1 MMPTGPGESGHQI
14 NTGSNFPRRSRQS
27 WLGLIGT
34 CLSVLIGVSALVAAL
49 FLDNSNMEAT
59 LGYFRLENRD
69 SYWEKHREE
78 VKDVFVTSWDAYS
91 KYAWGKDT
99 FHPISKRGEQMSPS
113 GLGWIIVDSLD
124 TLMVMNLTSQL
135 SEARKWLKR
144 DLTYDQDQDVNTFET
159 TIRMLGG
166 LLSAHYLST
175 QLPDISSRHD
185 HIYLERAI
193 DLADRLLAAY
203 DSPAGIPY
211 SSVNIGTR
219 QGLKSHTDNG
229 ASSTAEATTLQL
241 EMKYLANLTGNGV
254 YWEKAEN
261 IMQVVDDHRKPD
273 GLLPIFVSPDTGNF
287 RSRIIRLGSRGDS
300 YYEYLAK
307 QYLQTHEPIYAEMW
321 EEALAG
327 IQKHMITTTKHSN
340 LQIVAELEK
349 GVGGKLS
356 PKMDHLVCFLPGSI
370 AIAATEGRTEA
381 AARKLPTWN
390 PQKEEQMELARELT
404 KTCWAMYAVTET
416 GLSPE
421 ITWFNVE
428 DHNLEPNPGSRMKN
442 KSSDDLESWQKDF
455 KIKSADAHNL
465 QRPETVESLFLLFRV
480 TEDPIYRKWGWEIF
494 KSFKEHM
501 LVPSGEGYTSLDDV
515 TTIPSPM
522 RDNMESFWL
531 AETLKYLYLLFS
543 PRDVFPLTEVVFNTE
558 AHIFPRFEPTKFKTG
573 WTRRKRDQARNEH
586 V

>member
-1 MMPTGPGESGHQI
+1 MPPGPEEPGHQVKI
-14 NTGSNFPRRSRQS
+14 VSKSHGKSRQI
-27 WLGLIGT
+27 WLGLKGIF
-34 CLSVLIGVSALVAAL
+34 LPVLIGVLALVAGL
-49 FLDNSNMEAT
+49 FLDSPNIEAA
-59 LGYFRLENRD
+59 LGYFRAENQD
-69 SYWEKHREE
+69 SYWKKHREE

-91 KYAWGKDT
+91 KYAWGKDI
-99 FHPISKRGEQMSPS
+99 FHPISKRGEQMSPN

-135 SEARKWLKR
+135 SDARKWLKR

-166 LLSAHYLST
+166 LLSAHFLST
-175 QLPDISSRHD
+175 QLPDISSRRD
-185 HIYLERAI
+185 HVYLEKAI
-193 DLADRLLAAY
+193 DLADRLLVAY

-219 QGLKSHTDNG
+219 QGLRSHTDNG

-241 EMKYLANLTGNGV
+241 EMKYLANLTGNEV
-254 YWEKAEN
+254 YWQKAEN
-261 IMQVVDDHRKPD
+261 VMKVVDDHRMPD

-307 QYLQTHEPIYAEMW
+307 QYLQTHEPIYGEMW

-327 IQKHMITTTKHSN
+327 IQKHLVTTTKHSN

-349 GVGGKLS
+349 GIGGRLS

-370 AIAATEGRTEA
+370 AIAATDGRTEA

-390 PQKEEQMELARELT
+390 TQKEKQMELARELT

-421 ITWFNVE
+421 IAWFNVE
-428 DHNLEPNPGSRMKN
+428 DDNLEPNPGSRFQN
-442 KSSDDLESWQKDF
+442 RSSDDLKSWQEDF

-501 LVPSGEGYTSLDDV
+501 LVTSGEGYTSLDDV
-515 TTIPSPM
+515 TTIPSPT

-543 PRDVFPLTEVVFNTE
+543 PSEYLPLTEVVFNTE
-558 AHIFPRFEPTKFKTG
+558 AHVFPRFEPNKFKTG
-573 WTRRKRDQARNEH
+573 WKRRERNESRNKYP
-586 V
+586 